1 MIKFATDITAQ
12 KQANAE
18 SDGKIK
24 AISKSQAVIEFSLDG
39 TILSVNDNFLATT
52 GFEQSEVLGKHHRM
66 FCDPAYAATDAYREF
81 WRKLGEGSYDTGE
94 YKRFAKG
101 GREIWL
107 NASYNPIFDAQ
118 GLAVQGRQ
126 VRHRRHRAQGAQCR
140 IRGQGQRHEQGAG
153 HDRIRHERPCARRQ

>member
-81 WRKLGEGSYDTGE
+81 WRKLG
-94 YKRFAKG
+94 R
-101 GREIWL
+101 
-107 NASYNPIFDAQ
+107 
-118 GLAVQGRQ
+118 RQ
-126 VRHRRHRAQGAQCR
+126 LRHRRVQALCQGRARDLAQCLLQSDFR
-140 IRGQGQRHEQGAG
+140 
-153 HDRIRHERPCARRQ
+153 RPGRSRSRSSSTPPTSPRSRCAMPNTRARSTP